1 MYWIRVAD
9 YICFFDRGKRKK
21 MENKF
26 KIIIEEKMKGARL
39 DVVLSLTL
47 KELSRN
53 HVQKLIEAGQVM
65 VNHKVCNVKKMLLK
79 AGDEIEITIPE
90 PEELE
95 ITPEN
100 IPLEIVY
107 EDQDLL
113 IINKPKGMVV
123 HPAVGNQTGTIVNA
137 VMYHCGD
144 SLSSINGVIR
154 PGIVHRLDK
163 ETSGLLMIAKMIW
176 PITPW
181 RSNWLSIALQ
191 DLTGQSCTTIL
202 TMRRELL
209 TGLLEEIQ
217 KTD

>member
-1 MYWIRVAD
+1 
-9 YICFFDRGKRKK
+9 

-47 KELSRN
+47 EKLSRN
-53 HVQKLIEAGQVM
+53 HVQKLIEAGQVT
-65 VNHKVCNVKKMLLK
+65 VNHKVCKVKKMLLK

-90 PEELE
+90 PEGLE

-137 VMYHCGD
+137 VMYHL
-144 SLSSINGVIR
+144 SLIHI
-154 PGIVHRLDK
+154 
-163 ETSGLLMIAKMIW
+163 
-176 PITPW
+176 
-181 RSNWLSIALQ
+181 
-191 DLTGQSCTTIL
+191 
-202 TMRRELL
+202 
-209 TGLLEEIQ
+209 
-217 KTD
+217 